1 MQQNLGRGIT
11 PEESHLVEL
20 TRALFGAEGQE
31 RDETKA
37 GAAGQGLDG
46 FLLDSYWIPLRGRDS
61 ITEHSAVQLHLN

>member
-1 MQQNLGRGIT
+1 M
-11 PEESHLVEL
+11 EL

-46 FLLDSYWIPLRGRDS
+46 FLLDSDWIPLRGRDS